1 MRRRNV
7 VAATWDSAGLSSGLV
22 SYWAMRTNT
31 STTVFDEY
39 GTNTGSAANGALLG
53 DAYGKRDAGIGL
65 DGINDYLDIGDKSNL
80 SFGNTTADSAFSIA
94 AWIYITGWD
103 ETYSDFIVASKYQG
117 IVNDQGEYSMALAS
131 EGSLSLSLIDRQV
144 NVRETKSTGAGAVS
158 TGVWTHVAAT
168 YNGVGGS
175 GASAGINLYV
185 NGVLSTNATTSDA
198 GIYVAMHNT
207 AMTLSLGASLLVYST
222 PSYSVGRIDECGIWS
237 RELSSG
243 DIYNLYSIPL
253 YAPYKP

>member
-1 MRRRNV
+1 
-7 VAATWDSAGLSSGLV
+7 
-22 SYWAMRTNT
+22 MRTNT

-53 DAYGKRDAGIGL
+53 DAYGKRDAGIGI
-65 DGINDYLDIGDKSNL
+65 DGVNDYLDIGDKSNL
-80 SFGNTTADSAFSIA
+80 SFGNTTSDSAFSIA

-117 IVNDQGEYSMALAS
+117 VGNDQGEYVMAVAS
-131 EGSLSLSLIDRQV
+131 AGSVGMTLMDRSV
-144 NVRETKSTGAGAVS
+144 SVRESKSTGAGAVS

-168 YNGVGGS
+168 YSGVGGS

-185 NGVLSTNATTSDA
+185 NGVLSTNATTSDTA
-198 GIYVAMHNT
+198 SYVAMHNT
-207 AMTLSLGASLLVYST
+207 AQTLSLGASLLLYSP
-222 PSYSVGRIDECGIWS
+222 PSYSAGRIDECGIWS